1 MIEQETKILT
11 LLLSSNELIEVF
23 FNDKKPEQQKTEMA
37 YDEIEAAKK
46 QKRPVFLGMLE
57 PSAMFFRKRKVTPF
71 EFFDSERIVG
81 WTITSMN

>member
-46 QKRPVFLGMLE
+46 TE
-57 PSAMFFRKRKVTPF
+57 TSCFFG
-71 EFFDSERIVG
+71 DA
-81 WTITSMN
+81 